1 MNLDKAKQVS
11 SLKLFCKQFKGSWM
25 LTLMILPGVIYYII
39 FHYVPMYGIL
49 IAFQNYKLGNSMIA
63 GPWVGLKYFFT
74 FFQHQHFFRL
84 VRNTLL
90 INLYQVL
97 FSFPVP
103 IFLALILNEVRN
115 KHVKSFVQT
124 VSYLPHFISMVA
136 VAGMLTVLLSPE
148 SGIVNIILVNIFRIE
163 PVYFLAST
171 KWYRTIYILSDIWK
185 TAGYGSVVYMAAL
198 TSVPL
203 EMYEAATLDG
213 ASRIQKIIHV
223 SIPGILPTIIIML
236 ILKLGGIM
244 SLGVDKSLLLQTPIT
259 YEVSDVISTFV
270 YRRGLENAEYS
281 FASAVGLFN
290 SVINALM
297 LASANAASRKLSDT
311 SLW

>member
-1 MNLDKAKQVS
+1 MNFEKTKQVS
-11 SLKLFCKQFKGSWM
+11 SLKMLGKQFKGSWM

-49 IAFQNYKLGNSMIA
+49 IAFQNYKLGSSMIA
-63 GPWVGLKYFFT
+63 GPWVGFKHFIT
-74 FFQHQHFFRL
+74 FFQHQYLFRL
-84 VRNTLL
+84 VKNTLI
-90 INLYQVL
+90 INIYQVL

-103 IFLALILNEVRN
+103 ILLALMLNEVRN
-115 KHVKSFVQT
+115 RKIKNFVQT

-148 SGIVNIILVNIFRIE
+148 NGIVNILLVNIFGIE

-171 KWYRTIYILSDIWK
+171 KWYRTVYILSDIWK
-185 TAGYGSVVYMAAL
+185 TAGYGSVVYLAAL
-198 TSVPL
+198 SSVPL
-203 EMYEAATLDG
+203 ELYEAATLDG
-213 ASRIQKIIHV
+213 ASRLQKTIHV
-223 SIPGILPTIIIML
+223 SIPSILPTIIIML

-259 YEVSDVISTFV
+259 YGVSDVISTFV

-297 LASANAASRKLSDT
+297 LAGANAVSRKLSDT
-311 SLW
+311 ALW